1 MRAWSDDRA
10 YWGLVEELMKFG
22 WYRAG
27 RGPIDEL
34 GRTTWAFREG
44 HLLEAHSPPP
54 LQIAARDE
62 EAAMR
67 LLLGQLQARRRQPR
81 AWALRAPL
89 AVAAAHGVSATAD

>member
-1 MRAWSDDRA
+1 MRAWRTDHA
-10 YWGLVEELMKFG
+10 YWRLVQELMDFG

-34 GRTTWAFREG
+34 GRTTWGFREG
-44 HLLEAHSPPP
+44 HLLEAHPQPP

-67 LLLGQLQARRRQPR
+67 LLHGQLQARRLKPR
-81 AWALRAPL
+81 EWPLHAPL
-89 AVAAAHGVSATAD
+89 AAAQGMNATVD